1 MAVPSGTLVQVVAI
15 LGIACTFL
23 GLVAVLAVV
32 VWYIQ
37 YVKPALVVSV
47 VILTRGVWIVPSGKR
62 RCSKTPSDCSRYDT
76 WRRRGSGSRKT
87 TGGGVSML
95 GMHRCFLC

>member
-47 VILTRGVWIVPSGKR
+47 VILTRGVCV
-62 RCSKTPSDCSRYDT
+62 
-76 WRRRGSGSRKT
+76 
-87 TGGGVSML
+87 
-95 GMHRCFLC
+95 